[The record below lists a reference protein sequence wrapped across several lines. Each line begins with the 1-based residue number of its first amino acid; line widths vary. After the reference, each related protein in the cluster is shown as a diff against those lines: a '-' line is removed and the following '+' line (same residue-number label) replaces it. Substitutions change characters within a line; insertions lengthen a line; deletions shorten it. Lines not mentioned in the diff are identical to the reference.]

1 MEISFKMKS
10 LYKGVDPYKV
20 YDELQVIGDN
30 LKPSDIVEAAKDE
43 GSELH
48 KCFEWDDTVA
58 AGKWR
63 IQQARTL
70 LLNLVIVDSERKEE
84 PQQIRVMYTSKNGGY
99 KQTKLIVQQLDE
111 YEALLERA
119 RAELRAFKSKYAMLQ
134 ELHEIFELID

>member
-43 GSELH
+43 RSELH

-58 AGKWR
+58 AEKWR

-84 PQQIRVMYTSKNGGY
+84 PQQLRLMYTSKNGGY
-99 KQTKLIVQQLDE
+99 KQTKLIVQQPDE

-134 ELHEIFELID
+134 ELQEIFELID